1 MHKHFTC
8 DTCGHMVHADSD
20 DDMVRRVQG
29 HMKAEHGK
37 NLTREEVLKMA
48 KDAQH

>member
-8 DTCGHMVHADSD
+8 TCGHMVHADSD
-20 DDMVRRVQG
+20 DDMVRRVQD
-29 HMKAEHGK
+29 HKKREHGE
-37 NLTREEVLKMA
+37 NISREEVLKMA

>member
-8 DTCGHMVHADSD
+8 TCGRVVHADSD
-20 DDMVRRVQG
+20 DDMVRRVQE

-37 NLTREEVLKMA
+37 NISREEVLKTA
-48 KDAQH
+48 KDAKH